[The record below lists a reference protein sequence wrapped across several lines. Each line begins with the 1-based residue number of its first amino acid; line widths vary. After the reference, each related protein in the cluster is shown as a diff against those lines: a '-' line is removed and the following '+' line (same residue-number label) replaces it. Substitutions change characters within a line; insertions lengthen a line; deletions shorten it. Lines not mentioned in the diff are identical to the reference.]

1 MLVLQVSISCND
13 QEVQPSLSLQLVRD
27 QLWQAGSTP
36 PRISPTQAT
45 SSNAQDMDTLA
56 RQGYARENS
65 DGSFS
70 SPKDVVMVLTY
81 RTTSSQQHQPP
92 PPPPPP
98 PRPPS
103 PPAPN

>member
-1 MLVLQVSISCND
+1 MMLVLQVSISCND

-92 PPPPPP
+92 PPPPP
-98 PRPPS
+98 RSPS